1 MAIGKVKKQT
11 WEAFYIAGSILP
23 WQEDGSTEV
32 VVAATSTVVAEDV
45 DGTDV
50 SATFMEQ
57 ATKVLDS
64 DPDGD
69 FTDNMLSMRLKGEG
83 GVAADSPFKVTF
95 KMITD
100 EGNQFEVDVMV
111 YVKEK

>member
-1 MAIGKVKKQT
+1 MAIGKVKKQS

-32 VVAATSTVVAEDV
+32 VELATSTVIAEDV

-50 SATFMEQ
+50 SVTFLVQ
-57 ATKVLDS
+57 GTKVLSS

-69 FTDNMLSMRLKGEG
+69 FTNNMLSIRLAGDG
-83 GVAADSPFKVTF
+83 GLEADSPFKVTF

-111 YVKEK
+111 YVKEI

>member
-1 MAIGKVKKQT
+1 MAIGKVKKQS

-32 VVAATSTVVAEDV
+32 VVLATSTVVAEDV

-57 ATKVLDS
+57 ATKCLAD

-69 FTDNMLSMRLKGEG
+69 FTDNMLSMQLKGDG
-83 GVAADSPFKVTF
+83 GAEADSPFKVTF

-100 EGNQFEVDVMV
+100 EGNQFEVDVQV
-111 YVKEK
+111 IVKEL